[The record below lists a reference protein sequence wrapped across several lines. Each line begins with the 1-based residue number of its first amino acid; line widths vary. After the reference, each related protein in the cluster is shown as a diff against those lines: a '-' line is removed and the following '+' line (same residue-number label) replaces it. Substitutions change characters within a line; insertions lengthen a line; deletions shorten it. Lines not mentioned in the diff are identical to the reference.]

1 MNVAVGK
8 RGRAGPEGYRV
19 VMNTRDPG
27 HTVVTGSTESER
39 LVGAAQSSFD
49 TEPWVTAGREY
60 PVRWVS
66 RSEGLPSAQVH
77 ALTIDHQG
85 ILWLAGPNGLAKYD
99 GTRVR
104 TFTQRQGL
112 TTHGLRTVAAAPDNA
127 IWIGSDVGVD
137 VLRDGTI
144 EAMPDGWRWG
154 LANSIVAEDSGQIWI
169 GSALGLISW
178 RFGRGFEAESDAR
191 LTDDMIPTV
200 AVDSVGNIWAV
211 SRRHGLLCRAGDA
224 WLSITGDVSTL
235 GAILT
240 LAPGMN
246 GTMFVGGEHGAL
258 HIDTTGT
265 VQRRID
271 TPSGAVTA
279 ARLIDD
285 ELWLGVDT
293 ELRHHLVVDDVW
305 TFEHAVVSGSRVNA
319 IQADTSNNVWAGT
332 DSLGLVKVEAV
343 RRAIS
348 RPGLG
353 LGSVFSIRPTKSGAH
368 LVAGDRG
375 AAFVRFGKGPDTP
388 TTLAVLPKL
397 AGAHAW
403 DLIEDRVG
411 DLWAAT
417 PAGLE
422 HHRSDGTVQRI
433 GADHPVLGAPGR
445 VLLERENGLWV
456 GTLNGLCVV
465 KGDVIEIR
473 LSVGQE
479 GGQSIGYVYSLVP
492 DGDSVW
498 VGTLGKG
505 LWRDQ
510 GDGPQRCLGEGLTK
524 TGNTYAMAVHP
535 NGSVAVSQDDRIV
548 LIDPD
553 GTSRVLTEVDDALAG
568 WAIGWGDDNTL
579 WLGGSTG
586 LCQYSSQSGEL
597 LHQVTIWMGRT
608 GWEFTTSRA
617 MLQDG
622 EGRML
627 CGLDS
632 GLSIVDL
639 GQVNGL
645 TQTTPDV
652 VLSSLTW
659 TNTTP
664 ASSHDRIIVTQG
676 KWLLEAAVY
685 TTWQI
690 SEAARTFR
698 FRLLGFEAAWSEAS
712 EKADI
717 RYSSL
722 PAGTYTLQAQAY
734 SPLAGWGEIAPLL
747 TLQVRPPKW
756 RTRWEQWRSLAS
768 QRSVSRL
775 QQESHV
781 LEQRV
786 RERTVELSNATKR
799 LTLAHARERQFSSD
813 VSHQLRTPLTRLR
826 LHLETVMRG
835 AEGVELQSVM
845 ADLDHLDQTVHYL
858 LAHARDVRPEIADV
872 SLAQAAQRAAGRW
885 SGVAAE
891 AGRSLEIHVPEDH
904 VVLGSRVGVDQ
915 ILDVLVDNALGHGAG
930 VVSITVR
937 GLFGGGAIDVAD
949 ENSVLQADDAARIFR
964 RGEGSGNGIGLAIA
978 RELAEADGG
987 RLVLRSRVPTT
998 FSLVLLESSDQVAE
1012 GS

>member
-1 MNVAVGK
+1 M
-8 RGRAGPEGYRV
+8 
-19 VMNTRDPG
+19 
-27 HTVVTGSTESER
+27 TGSSDSER
-39 LVGAAQSSFD
+39 IVGSVESSSVFG
-49 TEPWVTAGREY
+49 PLVTAGRDY
-60 PVRWVS
+60 PVRFIG
-66 RSEGLPSAQVH
+66 RSAGLPSTQVQ
-77 ALTIDHQG
+77 ALTIDHSG

-104 TFTQRQGL
+104 NFTQRQGL
-112 TTHGLRTVAAAPDNA
+112 TTNGLRTVAAAPDDA

-137 VLRDGTI
+137 VLRDGSV

-154 LANSIVAEDSGQIWI
+154 LANSIVAEDSGKIWI

-178 RFGRGFEAESDAR
+178 RSGRGFEAESDAR
-191 LTDDMIPTV
+191 LTDEMIPTV
-200 AVDSVGNIWAV
+200 AVDSEGNIWAV

-224 WLSITGDVSTL
+224 WRVITGDVSTL

-240 LAPGMN
+240 LAPGLN

-258 HIDTTGT
+258 HIDATGT
-265 VQRRID
+265 IQRRID
-271 TPSGAVTA
+271 TPPGAVTA
-279 ARLIDD
+279 ARLIDH

-319 IQADTSNNVWAGT
+319 IRADTADNVWACT
-332 DSLGLVKVEAV
+332 DSIGLVKVEVV

-353 LGSVFSIRPTKSGAH
+353 LGAVFSIRPTRSGAH

-375 AAFVRFGKGPDTP
+375 AAIVHFGKGSETP
-388 TTLAVLPKL
+388 TTTLARVPSL
-397 AGAHAW
+397 ACTHAW
-403 DLIEDRVG
+403 DLIEDRFG

-417 PAGLE
+417 SAGLE
-422 HHRSDGTVQRI
+422 HHRLDGTVRRI

-456 GTLNGLCVV
+456 GTLNGLCIVR
-465 KGDVIEIR
+465 GDVIETR
-473 LSVGQE
+473 LSVGQD
-479 GGQSIGYVYSLVP
+479 GGQPMGYVYSLVP
-492 DGDSVW
+492 DGDTVW

-524 TGNTYAMAVHP
+524 TGNSYAMAVRHD
-535 NGSVAVSQDDRIV
+535 GTVAVSQDNRIV

-553 GTSRVLTEVDDALAG
+553 GTSRILTEVDDALAG
-568 WAIGWGDDNTL
+568 RAIDWGDDNTL
-579 WLGGSTG
+579 WLGSSTG
-586 LCQYSSQSGEL
+586 LCQYSTQSGEL

-617 MLQDG
+617 MLQDA

-632 GLSIVDL
+632 GLAVVDL
-639 GQVNGL
+639 RQVNDL
-645 TQTTPDV
+645 MQRTPEV

-664 ASSHDRIIVTQG
+664 ASSNDRTIVTQG
-676 KWLLEAAVY
+676 KWLLEVAVH

-690 SEAARTFR
+690 SGAKCTFR

-717 RYSSL
+717 RYTSL
-722 PAGTYTLQAQAY
+722 PTGTYTLQAQAY

-747 TLQVRPPKW
+747 TLQVRPAKW
-756 RTRWEQWRSLAS
+756 RSRWEQWRSFAS
-768 QRSVSRL
+768 RRSVSRL
-775 QQESHV
+775 RQESHV

-786 RERTVELSNATKR
+786 RERTVELSNATKQ
-799 LTLAHARERQFSSD
+799 LMLAHARESQFSSN

-826 LHLETVMRG
+826 LRVETVMQG
-835 AEGVELQSVM
+835 AEEVELQSVM

-858 LAHARDVRPEIADV
+858 LAHARDVRPEIGDI
-872 SLAQAAQRAAGRW
+872 SLLRAAQRAADRW
-885 SGVAAE
+885 SGLAAE
-891 AGRSLEIHVPEDH
+891 AGRSLVIDGTEDR
-904 VVLGSRVGVDQ
+904 VVLGSHVGVDQ

-949 ENSVLQADDAARIFR
+949 ENSVLQAEDVARIFR
-964 RGEGSGNGIGLAIA
+964 RGEGSGNGVGLAIA

-987 RLVLRSRVPTT
+987 RLVLRSRTPTT
-998 FSLVLLESSDQVAE
+998 FSLVLLDSADDAAGHS
-1012 GS
+1012 

>member
-1 MNVAVGK
+1 V
-8 RGRAGPEGYRV
+8 
-19 VMNTRDPG
+19 
-27 HTVVTGSTESER
+27 R
-39 LVGAAQSSFD
+39 LI
-49 TEPWVTAGREY
+49 
-60 PVRWVS
+60 S
-66 RSEGLPSAQVH
+66 RSAGLPSAQVH

-104 TFTQRQGL
+104 TFTQRHGL
-112 TTHGLRTVAAAPDNA
+112 TTHGLRAVAAAPDDA

-137 VLRDGTI
+137 VLRDGTV

-154 LANSIVAEDSGQIWI
+154 LANSIVAEDSGKIWI

-178 RFGRGFEAESDAR
+178 RSGRGFEAESDGR

-200 AVDSVGNIWAV
+200 AVDSEGNVWAV
-211 SRRHGLLCRAGDA
+211 SRRHGLLLRAGGA
-224 WLSITGDVSTL
+224 WRVIAGDVSTL

-240 LAPGMN
+240 LAPGES

-258 HIDTTGT
+258 HIDASGT

-271 TPSGAVTA
+271 TPPGAVTA
-279 ARLIDD
+279 ARLIDQ

-319 IQADTSNNVWAGT
+319 IRADTSDNVWAGT
-332 DSLGLVKVEAV
+332 DSIGLVKVEVV

-353 LGSVFSIRPTKSGAH
+353 LGAVFSIRPTRSGAH

-375 AAFVRFGKGPDTP
+375 AAFVYFGNGSDTP
-388 TTLAVLPKL
+388 TRLAVLPSL
-397 AGAHAW
+397 ASAHAW
-403 DLIEDRVG
+403 DLIEDRFG

-417 PAGLE
+417 PAGLL
-422 HHRSDGTVQRI
+422 HHRLDGTVERI

-445 VLLERENGLWV
+445 VLLEREDGLWV
-456 GTLNGLCVV
+456 GTLNGLCIVR
-465 KGDVIEIR
+465 GDVIETR
-473 LSVGQE
+473 LSVGPD
-479 GGQSIGYVYSLVP
+479 GGQSMGYVYSLVP

-505 LWRDQ
+505 LWRDH
-510 GDGPQRCLGEGLTK
+510 GAGPQRCVGEGLTQ
-524 TGNTYAMAVHP
+524 TGNSYAMAVHHD
-535 NGSVAVSQDDRIV
+535 GRVAVSQDNRIV

-553 GTSRVLTEVDDALAG
+553 GTSRILTEVDDALAG
-568 WAIGWGDDNTL
+568 WAIDWGDDNTL
-579 WLGGSTG
+579 WLGSSTG
-586 LCQYSSQSGEL
+586 LCQYSTQSGEL

-617 MLQDG
+617 MLQDA
-622 EGRML
+622 EGRVL

-632 GLSIVDL
+632 GLAVVDL
-639 GQVNGL
+639 RHVNVL
-645 TQTTPDV
+645 TRRTPE
-652 VLSSLTW
+652 VLLSALTW

-664 ASSHDRIIVTQG
+664 ATSRDRTIVTQG

-685 TTWQI
+685 STWQI
-690 SEAARTFR
+690 SEAERAFR

-712 EKADI
+712 DKADI

-722 PAGTYTLQAQAY
+722 PVGTYTLQAQAY

-747 TLQVRPPKW
+747 TLQVRPAKW
-756 RTRWEQWRSLAS
+756 RSRWERRRRFGSR
-768 QRSVSRL
+768 RSVSRL
-775 QQESHV
+775 RQESHV
-781 LEQRV
+781 LEQQV
-786 RERTVELSNATKR
+786 RERTVELSNATKQ
-799 LTLAHARERQFSSD
+799 LMLAHARERQFSSD

-826 LHLETVMRG
+826 LRVETVLRG
-835 AEGVELQSVM
+835 EQGVELQSVM
-845 ADLDHLDQTVHYL
+845 ADLDHLDQTVDYL
-858 LAHARDVRPEIADV
+858 LAHARDVRPEIADI
-872 SLAQAAQRAAGRW
+872 SLAQAAQRAANRW
-885 SGVAAE
+885 SGLAAE
-891 AGRSLEIHVPEDH
+891 AGRSLVTHATEDR
-904 VVLGSRVGVDQ
+904 VVLGSHVGVDQ
-915 ILDVLVDNALGHGAG
+915 ILDVLVDNALGHGVG
-930 VVSITVR
+930 VVSISVR

-949 ENSVLQADDAARIFR
+949 ENTVLQAEDVARIFR

-987 RLVLRSRVPTT
+987 RLVVRSRAPTT
-998 FSLVLLESSDQVAE
+998 FSLVLLTSADDAAE

>member
-1 MNVAVGK
+1 MNA
-8 RGRAGPEGYRV
+8 
-19 VMNTRDPG
+19 TTPG
-27 HTVVTGSTESER
+27 TGVTGSPDSEGV
-39 LVGAAQSSFD
+39 VGAGESSSV
-49 TEPWVTAGREY
+49 TLPWVTAGREY
-60 PVRWVS
+60 PVRSIS
-66 RSEGLPSAQVH
+66 RSEGLPSAQAH
-77 ALTIDHQG
+77 ALTIDRHG
-85 ILWLAGPNGLAKYD
+85 ILWLAGPSGLAKYD

-104 TFTQRQGL
+104 TFTQRQGF
-112 TTHGLRTVAAAPDNA
+112 TTHGLRTVEAAPDDA

-137 VLRDGTI
+137 VFRDGTV

-154 LANSIVAEDSGQIWI
+154 LANTIVAEDSGKVWI

-178 RFGRGFEAESDAR
+178 KVGRGFEAESDAR

-200 AVDSVGNIWAV
+200 AVDSEGNIWAV

-224 WLSITGDVSTL
+224 WISVTGDVSTL

-240 LAPGMN
+240 LAPGLN
-246 GTMFVGGEHGAL
+246 GTMIVGGEHGAL
-258 HIDTTGT
+258 HIDATGAI
-265 VQRRID
+265 QRRID
-271 TPSGAVTA
+271 TPSGVVTA
-279 ARLIDD
+279 ARLIDN

-305 TFEHAVVSGSRVNA
+305 TFEHTVVSGSRVNA
-319 IQADTSNNVWAGT
+319 IRADAFDNVWACT
-332 DSLGLVKVEAV
+332 DSIGLVKVEVV

-348 RPGLG
+348 RPGLD
-353 LGSVFSIRPTKSGAH
+353 LGAVFSIRPTRSGAH

-375 AAFVRFGKGPDTP
+375 AAIVRFGNGSDNPT
-388 TTLAVLPKL
+388 TTLAVLPNL
-397 AGAHAW
+397 ARARAW
-403 DLIEDRVG
+403 DLIEDRYG

-417 PAGLE
+417 PTGLE
-422 HHRSDGTVQRI
+422 HHRLDGTVQRI

-445 VLLERENGLWV
+445 ALLEREDGLWV

-465 KGDVIEIR
+465 CGDVIETR
-473 LSVGQE
+473 LSVGQD
-479 GGQSIGYVYSLVP
+479 GGQPLGYVYSLVP
-492 DGDSVW
+492 DGNTVW
-498 VGTLGKG
+498 IGTLGKG

-524 TGNTYAMAVHP
+524 TGNSYAIAVHDD
-535 NGSVAVSQDDRIV
+535 GTVAVSQDNRIV

-553 GTSRVLTEVDDALAG
+553 GTSRILTEVDDALAG
-568 WAIGWGDDNTL
+568 WAIDWGDDNTL
-579 WLGGSTG
+579 WIGSSTG
-586 LCQYSSQSGEL
+586 LCQYSTQSGEL

-617 MLQDG
+617 MLRDA

-632 GLSIVDL
+632 GLTVVDL
-639 GQVNGL
+639 RKVNDL
-645 TQTTPDV
+645 KLRTPEV

-664 ASSHDRIIVTQG
+664 SSSDDRTIVTQG
-676 KWLLEAAVY
+676 KWLLEVAVY
-685 TTWQI
+685 STWPI
-690 SEAARTFR
+690 SEAERTFR
-698 FRLLGFEAAWSEAS
+698 FRLLGFEAAWSEATD
-712 EKADI
+712 KADI

-722 PAGTYTLQAQAY
+722 PVGTYTLQAQAY

-747 TLQVRPPKW
+747 TLQVRPAKW
-756 RTRWEQWRSLAS
+756 RSRWEQWRSRAGR
-768 QRSVSRL
+768 RSVSRL
-775 QQESHV
+775 RQESHV

-786 RERTVELSNATKR
+786 RERTVELSNATTR
-799 LTLAHARERQFSSD
+799 LTLAQARERQFSSD

-826 LHLETVMRG
+826 LRVENVMQG
-835 AEGVELQSVM
+835 AEGGELQSVL

-858 LAHARDVRPEIADV
+858 LEHAQDARPEIGEI
-872 SLAQAAQRAAGRW
+872 SLVRAAQRAADRW
-885 SGVAAE
+885 SDLAEE
-891 AGRSLEIHVPEDH
+891 AGRSLVINGTEDA

-915 ILDVLVDNALGHGAG
+915 ILDVLVDNALGHGGG

-937 GLFGGGAIDVAD
+937 GLLGGGAIDVAD
-949 ENSVLQADDAARIFR
+949 ENSALQPEDAARIFR

-998 FSLVLLESSDQVAE
+998 FSLVLLESADDAAE
-1012 GS
+1012 YS